1 MFFRDRMQPI
11 KPFLIIF
18 LLVFTSLTGCIS
30 KEESSDAMVLA
41 TTTSMRDSGL
51 LDELIPV
58 FSEQYGVEIDVI
70 AVGTGAALNL
80 GKTKDADLLIV
91 HAPEKELEFISDGYA
106 ENRTTF
112 AWNRFVILSP
122 EANQETDLLELLNKL
137 TEQED
142 CFISRGDNSGTH
154 VKEQELW
161 LAASEIY
168 GFSLIEEGDYV
179 RPSGEWYYSIGQ
191 GMGAAIT
198 MADEKNCYTLSDKGT
213 ALSRQSMDL
222 LMVEFDDNL
231 TINPYSAL
239 PIEGDNYAHANLFVE
254 FLLSDE
260 SQEIIENFSING
272 QELFRYG
279 QP

>member
-1 MFFRDRMQPI
+1 MQLI
-11 KPFLIIF
+11 KPFLILF
-18 LLVFTSLTGCIS
+18 LLVFTSLSGCIS
-30 KEESSDAMVLA
+30 NEESSDAMVLA

-51 LDELIPV
+51 LDELIPA

-91 HAPEKELEFISDGYA
+91 HAPEKEIQFISDGYA

-122 EANQETDLLELLNKL
+122 EANQETDLLELLNNII
-137 TEQED
+137 EQED

-161 LAASEIY
+161 LTASETY
-168 GFSLIEEGDYV
+168 GFSLIEEGDQI

-222 LMVEFDDNL
+222 QMIEFDNDL
-231 TINPYSAL
+231 TTNPYSVI
-239 PIEGDNYAHANLFVE
+239 PIEGDNYDQASLFVE
-254 FLLSDE
+254 FLQSDK
-260 SQEIIENFSING
+260 SQEIIENYSING

-279 QP
+279 EP

>member
-1 MFFRDRMQPI
+1 MQLI
-11 KPFLIIF
+11 KPFLILF
-18 LLVFTSLTGCIS
+18 LLVFMSLSGCIS
-30 KEESSDAMVLA
+30 NEESSDAMVLA

-51 LDELIPV
+51 LDELIPA

-91 HAPEKELEFISDGYA
+91 HAPEKEIQFISDGYA

-122 EANQETDLLELLNKL
+122 EANQETDLLELLNNII
-137 TEQED
+137 EQED

-161 LAASEIY
+161 LTASETY
-168 GFSLIEEGDYV
+168 GFSLIEEGDQI

-222 LMVEFDDNL
+222 QMIEFDNDQ
-231 TINPYSAL
+231 TTNPYSVI
-239 PIEGDNYAHANLFVE
+239 PIEGDDYDQANLFVE
-254 FLLSDE
+254 FLQSDK
-260 SQEIIENFSING
+260 SQKIIENYSING

-279 QP
+279 EP

>member
-1 MFFRDRMQPI
+1 M
-11 KPFLIIF
+11 
-18 LLVFTSLTGCIS
+18 SLSGCIS
-30 KEESSDAMVLA
+30 NEESSDAMVLA

-51 LDELIPV
+51 LDELIPA

-91 HAPEKELEFISDGYA
+91 HAPEKEIQFISDGYA

-122 EANQETDLLELLNKL
+122 EANQETDLLELLNNII
-137 TEQED
+137 EQED

-161 LAASEIY
+161 LTASETY
-168 GFSLIEEGDYV
+168 GFSLIEEGDQI

-222 LMVEFDDNL
+222 QMIEFDNNL
-231 TINPYSAL
+231 TTNPYSVI
-239 PIEGDNYAHANLFVE
+239 PIEGDNYDQASLFVE
-254 FLLSDE
+254 FLQSDK
-260 SQEIIENFSING
+260 SQEIIENYSING

-279 QP
+279 EP

>member
-1 MFFRDRMQPI
+1 MQHI
-11 KPFLIIF
+11 KPLLIIS
-18 LLVFTSLTGCIS
+18 LLAFTSLSGCIS
-30 KEESSDAMVLA
+30 NEESSDAMVLA

-51 LDELIPV
+51 LDELIPAFTEEFDIEV
-58 FSEQYGVEIDVI
+58 DII

-80 GKTKDADLLIV
+80 GKNKDADLLIV
-91 HAPEKELEFISDGYA
+91 HAPEKEMEFIANGYA

-122 EANQETDLLELLNKL
+122 EPTQETDLLELLN
-137 TEQED
+137 TINANED

-161 LAASEIY
+161 ISASQEHEI
-168 GFSLIEEGDYV
+168 SLIEEGGYT

-213 ALSRQSMDL
+213 TLSRANIDL
-222 LMVEFDDNL
+222 NMVEFDDNL
-231 TINPYSAL
+231 TINPYSAI
-239 PIEGDNYAHANLFVE
+239 PIDGDGYGQARLFVE
-254 FLLSDE
+254 FLLGDE
-260 SQEIIENFSING
+260 SKEIIDRYSING
-272 QELFRYG
+272 QPLFTYG
-279 QP
+279 DP